1 MPFVLRFAAAVHADG
16 QNPTPV
22 GSLGLDDEQGK
33 GMTSGIPVEDW
44 IAHHARFSPGAE
56 AVHDL
61 ASGRRFTYAQFD
73 ERITRAALWLAR
85 DFGVRRGDRVAVLC
99 MNDTDVFELQ
109 FACRRLGAIFLPLN
123 WRLAVPELEFIAK
136 DAGPVVLI
144 HGVEFADAAL
154 QVARLA
160 GVSHTA
166 DLANGKPSAYE
177 AGIASA
183 LTTGKGGTLDPP
195 ALDLADIWTIM
206 YTSGTTGRPKGAQIT
221 YQMCVFNA
229 VQCAMTIGLTANTR
243 NLVLLPTFHTGGLN
257 VYANPT
263 FHTGGCNVVMRS
275 FDPGLFLRLLSDRA
289 LGLTHLLG
297 VPTNFL
303 MLAQEPGFAAADFS
317 HIACIGVGGAAAP
330 LALIEEYGRKG
341 IKLQQGWGM
350 TETGPLG
357 LLLSGEMALAKVGS
371 SGLPPLYV
379 RLKICDPDGTEVK
392 QGETGELMI
401 RGPTVTPGYWN
412 RPEANATS
420 FTADGWFHTGDA
432 ARQDEDGY
440 YYIVDRWKDMFISGG
455 ENVYPVEV
463 ENVIY
468 QLDGVLENAVV
479 GVPHEKWG
487 EVGRAFVVL
496 KAGANLDEAAVLEH
510 CGSQLAR
517 YKVPKEVRFIDG
529 LPHNATGKV
538 LKHQLPRT

>member
-1 MPFVLRFAAAVHADG
+1 
-16 QNPTPV
+16 
-22 GSLGLDDEQGK
+22 
-33 GMTSGIPVEDW
+33 MTTGIVAEDW

-56 AVHDL
+56 AAHDL
-61 ASGRRFTYAQFD
+61 ASGRRFTYAAFD
-73 ERITRAALWLAR
+73 DRITRAALWLAEA
-85 DFGVRRGDRVAVLC
+85 FGVAKGDRVAVLS

-123 WRLAVPELEFIAK
+123 WRLAVPELEFICK
-136 DAGPVVLI
+136 DANPVVLI
-144 HGVEFADAAL
+144 HGDEFADAAM
-154 QVARLA
+154 QIATLA
-160 GVSHTA
+160 GVPRTA
-166 DLANGKPSAYE
+166 SLANGKPSAYE
-177 AGIASA
+177 AGLAA
-183 LTTGKGGTLDPP
+183 ATGEINPPLMDLD
-195 ALDLADIWTIM
+195 DIWTIM

-221 YQMCVFNA
+221 YRMCVFNA
-229 VQCAMTIGLTANTR
+229 IQCAMTIGLTAQSK
-243 NLVLLPTFHTGGLN
+243 NLVFLPTFHTGGLN

-275 FDPGLFLRLLSDRA
+275 FDPALFLRLLTDKQ
-289 LGLTHLLG
+289 LHLTHLLG

-303 MLAQEPGFAAADFS
+303 MLAQEKGFAEADLS
-317 HIACIGVGGAAAP
+317 HITCIGVGGAAAP
-330 LALIEEYGRKG
+330 LALIEDYGRKG

-357 LLLSGEMALAKVGS
+357 LLLSGDMALSKVGS

-379 RLKICDPDGTEVK
+379 RLKICDADGNAVPP
-392 QGETGELMI
+392 GVTGELMI
-401 RGPTVTPGYWN
+401 KGPTVTPGYWN
-412 RPEANATS
+412 RPEANRTS

-455 ENVYPVEV
+455 ENVYPAEV

-479 GVPHEKWG
+479 GIPHEKWG

-496 KAGANLDEAAVLEH
+496 KPGANLDEDAVIQH
-510 CGSQLAR
+510 CDSQLAR
-517 YKVPKEVRFIDG
+517 YKVPKQVRFIDD

>member
-1 MPFVLRFAAAVHADG
+1 
-16 QNPTPV
+16 
-22 GSLGLDDEQGK
+22 
-33 GMTSGIPVEDW
+33 MTTGIPAEDW
-44 IAHHARFSPGAE
+44 IAHHARFAPRSE
-56 AVHDL
+56 AAHDL
-61 ASGRRFTYAQFD
+61 ASNRRFTYAAFN
-73 ERITRAALWLAR
+73 ERISRAALWLKGA
-85 DFGVRRGDRVAVLC
+85 FGVTPGARVAVLS

-123 WRLAVPELEFIAK
+123 WRLAVPELEFICK
-136 DAGPVVLI
+136 DASPVVLI
-144 HGVEFADAAL
+144 HGEEFADAAR

-160 GVSHTA
+160 GVPHTA
-166 DLANGKPSAYE
+166 NLANGKPSAYE
-177 AGIASA
+177 AGLAA
-183 LTTGKGGTLDPP
+183 AKGTLDSPV
-195 ALDLADIWTIM
+195 LDLDDIWTIM

-221 YQMCVFNA
+221 YRMTVFNA
-229 VQCAMTIGLTANTR
+229 IQCAMTVGLTARTK

-275 FDPGLFLRLLSDRA
+275 FDPALFLRLLTDKE
-289 LGLTHLLG
+289 LLLTHLLG

-303 MLAQEPGFAAADFS
+303 MLAQEKGFAAADLS

-330 LALIEEYGRKG
+330 LALLEEYGRKG
-341 IKLQQGWGM
+341 IRLQQGWGM

-357 LLLSGEMALAKVGS
+357 LMLSGEMALAKVGS

-379 RLKICDPDGTEVK
+379 RLRICDTEGNDVTP
-392 QGETGELMI
+392 GETGELMI
-401 RGPTVTPGYWN
+401 KGPTVTPGYWN
-412 RPEANATS
+412 RPEANRTS
-420 FTADGWFHTGDA
+420 FTADGWLHTGDA

-455 ENVYPVEV
+455 ENVYPAEV

-468 QLDGVLENAVV
+468 QLDGVLENAVI

-487 EVGRAFVVL
+487 EVGRAYVVL
-496 KAGANLDEAAVLEH
+496 KPGANLDEEAVIGH

-517 YKVPKEVRFIDG
+517 YKVPKEVRFLG
-529 LPHNATGKV
+529 ELPHNATGKV

>member
-1 MPFVLRFAAAVHADG
+1 
-16 QNPTPV
+16 
-22 GSLGLDDEQGK
+22 
-33 GMTSGIPVEDW
+33 MTSGIAAEDW
-44 IAHHARFSPGAE
+44 IAHHARFMPQAP
-56 AVHDL
+56 AAHDL
-61 ASGRRFTYAQFD
+61 ASDRRFTYAAFD
-73 ERITRAALWLAR
+73 DRIGRAARWLKTA
-85 DFGVRRGDRVAVLC
+85 FGVRQGDRVAVLS

-123 WRLAVPELEFIAK
+123 WRLAVPELEFICK
-136 DAGPVVLI
+136 DATPSVLI
-144 HGVEFADAAL
+144 FGDEFADAAA
-154 QVARLA
+154 QIARLA
-160 GVSHTA
+160 GVPHSA
-166 DLANGKPSAYE
+166 NLANGKPSAYE
-177 AGIASA
+177 AGLAA
-183 LTTGKGGTLDPP
+183 ATGDLDPP
-195 ALDLADIWTIM
+195 VMDLDDTWTIM

-221 YQMCVFNA
+221 YRMCVFNA
-229 VQCAMTIGLTANTR
+229 IQCAMTVDLTAQSK
-243 NLVLLPTFHTGGLN
+243 NLVFLPTFHTGGLN

-275 FDPGLFLRLLSDRA
+275 FDPALFLRLLSDKQ
-289 LGLTHLLG
+289 LHLTHLLG

-303 MLAQEPGFAAADFS
+303 MLAQEPGFASADLS
-317 HIACIGVGGAAAP
+317 HIVCIGVGGAAAP

-341 IKLQQGWGM
+341 IMLQQGWGM

-357 LLLSGEMALAKVGS
+357 LMLSGDQALAKVGS

-379 RLKICDPDGTEVK
+379 RLKICDPEGNEVPRG
-392 QGETGELMI
+392 QTGELMI
-401 RGPTVTPGYWN
+401 KGPTVMPGYWN
-412 RPEANATS
+412 RPEANRAA
-420 FTADGWFHTGDA
+420 FTDGWLHTGDA

-455 ENVYPVEV
+455 ENVYPAEV

-479 GVPHEKWG
+479 GVPHQKWG
-487 EVGRAFVVL
+487 EVGRAYVVL
-496 KAGANLDEAAVLEH
+496 KPGANLDDEAVLQH

-517 YKVPKEVRFIDG
+517 YKVPKEVRFLDE